1 MNITTTNATADANA
15 TAAFEKKGE
24 QQQNNYNASIT
35 AEILI
40 PKIWGWQLVVFCLPN
55 SFFFCLTLFL
65 SLSVQYNSRALVIVY
80 MLPSWLKAITIR
92 IIATMMM

>member
-1 MNITTTNATADANA
+1 MNTTKTNATADANA

-40 PKIWGWQLVVFCLPN
+40 PKIWEWQLVVFCLPN
-55 SFFFCLTLFL
+55 SLLL
-65 SLSVQYNSRALVIVY
+65 SHFVLIFVS
-80 MLPSWLKAITIR
+80 TI
-92 IIATMMM
+92 